1 MQLIMALARKIPQ
14 RIAGIDFLNLIPKS
28 AAIKAPVQ
36 APVPGSGM
44 PTKSR
49 IPKNRIFVFC
59 HFYPWLY
66 FLFFEP

>member
-49 IPKNRIFVFC
+49 IPKNS
-59 HFYPWLY
+59 Y
-66 FLFFEP
+66 F

>member
-44 PTKSR
+44 PTKSSVALCNYVH
-49 IPKNRIFVFC
+49 PCAVQLK
-59 HFYPWLY
+59 
-66 FLFFEP
+66 

>member
-49 IPKNRIFVFC
+49 IPKNSYFC
-59 HFYPWLY
+59 ILSLYPWLY